1 MRVLII
7 DDLPEYRRNLRYH
20 VEVQWPGAF
29 IDEVDPAATTLAQ
42 VIRDLPGYDIVM
54 LGYPLSGEARF
65 TWLEGLC
72 KTARC
77 PPVILFAD
85 PSDEFLAVDAL
96 KAGATSYFPKERVTH
111 QRLIETMNGAL
122 RRGPGIPDSS
132 TLVGKVRRGTVHNYE
147 LVKPLHTNA
156 FSSVYLARA
165 DRDGRMLVCKVL
177 RHVPDAGDEDIFD
190 RFLQEYE
197 IIAGIEHP
205 NVVRI
210 YDLGVADDHAYIAM
224 EYLPAGSLRERIN
237 RPVETE
243 RAIAYTRQIAGA
255 LQAIHGVGVL
265 HRDLKPGNIMFRA
278 DDSLALIDFGL
289 AKHLN
294 LRGAITGIGQIFG
307 TPYYMSPEQG
317 HADATDH
324 RSDIYSLGC
333 VLYEMLTGERPF
345 TGATAMNVIYKHA
358 NAPRP
363 KLHGRLARLQAP
375 LDRMLAVRPEDRY
388 QSADELLEAL
398 ANLPV

>member
-7 DDLPEYRRNLRYH
+7 DDLPEYRRTLRYH

-29 IDEVDPAATTLAQ
+29 VDEVDPGAKTLAQ
-42 VIRDLPGYDIVM
+42 VVHDLAGYDVVM
-54 LGYPLSGEARF
+54 LGHPLKGETGFA
-65 TWLEGLC
+65 WLEGLR
-72 KTARC
+72 KAARC
-77 PPVILFAD
+77 PPVIVFAE

-96 KAGATSYFPKERVTH
+96 KAGAASYFPKARVTH
-111 QRLIETMNGAL
+111 QRLIDTLRNAL
-122 RRGPGIPDSS
+122 RQESVIPDPAA
-132 TLVGKVRRGTVHNYE
+132 LIGKVRRGTAHNYE
-147 LVKPLHTNA
+147 LLKPLHSNA
-156 FSSVYLARA
+156 FASVYLARA

-177 RHVPDAGDEDIFD
+177 RHVPDADGEGLFD

-243 RAIAYTRQIAGA
+243 RALVYTRQIAGA
-255 LQAIHGVGVL
+255 LQAIHDVGVL
-265 HRDLKPGNIMFRA
+265 HRDLKPGNIMFRD

-294 LRGAITGIGQIFG
+294 LQGAITGIGQIFG
-307 TPYYMSPEQG
+307 TPFYMSPEQG
-317 HADATDH
+317 HADPTDH

-333 VLYEMLTGERPF
+333 VVYEMLTGERPF
-345 TGATAMNVIYKHA
+345 TGATAMSVIYKHA

-363 KLHGRLARLQAP
+363 RLERGLARLQAP

-388 QSADELLEAL
+388 QSAGELLDDLAAL
-398 ANLPV
+398 

>member
-1 MRVLII
+1 
-7 DDLPEYRRNLRYH
+7 
-20 VEVQWPGAF
+20 
-29 IDEVDPAATTLAQ
+29 
-42 VIRDLPGYDIVM
+42 VIV
-54 LGYPLSGEARF
+54 
-65 TWLEGLC
+65 
-72 KTARC
+72 
-77 PPVILFAD
+77 FAE

-96 KAGATSYFPKERVTH
+96 KAGAASYFPKARVTH
-111 QRLIETMNGAL
+111 QRLIDTLRNAL
-122 RRGPGIPDSS
+122 RQESVIPDPAA
-132 TLVGKVRRGTVHNYE
+132 LIGKVRRGTAHNYE
-147 LVKPLHTNA
+147 LLKPLHSNA
-156 FSSVYLARA
+156 FASVYLARA

-177 RHVPDAGDEDIFD
+177 RHVPDADGEGLFD

-224 EYLPAGSLRERIN
+224 EYLPAGSLRERIK

-243 RAIAYTRQIAGA
+243 RALVYTRQIAGA
-255 LQAIHGVGVL
+255 LQAIHDVGVL
-265 HRDLKPGNIMFRA
+265 HRDLKPGNIMFRD

-294 LRGAITGIGQIFG
+294 LQGAITGIGQIFG
-307 TPYYMSPEQG
+307 TPFYMSPEQG
-317 HADATDH
+317 HADPTDH

-333 VLYEMLTGERPF
+333 VVYEMLTGERPF
-345 TGATAMNVIYKHA
+345 TGATAMSVIYKHA

-363 KLHGRLARLQAP
+363 RLERGLARLQAP

-388 QSADELLEAL
+388 QSAGELLDDLAAL
-398 ANLPV
+398 

>member
-7 DDLPEYRRNLRYH
+7 DDLPEYRRSLRYH
-20 VEVQWPGAF
+20 VEVQWPRAF

-42 VIRDLPGYDIVM
+42 VVHDVAGYDIVM
-54 LGYPLSGEARF
+54 LGHPLKGEARF
-65 TWLEGLC
+65 TWLEGLR
-72 KTARC
+72 KAVRC
-77 PPVILFAD
+77 PPVIVFAD

-96 KAGATSYFPKERVTH
+96 KAGAASYFPKGRVTH
-111 QRLIETMNGAL
+111 QRLVDTMHKAT
-122 RRGPGIPDSS
+122 RRESAIPDP
-132 TLVGKVRRGTVHNYE
+132 TALVGKVRRGTAHNFE
-147 LVKPLHTNA
+147 LVKPLHSNA
-156 FSSVYLARA
+156 FASVYLARA
-165 DRDGRMLVCKVL
+165 DSDGRMLVCKVL
-177 RHVPDAGDEDIFD
+177 RHVPDAGDEGLFD

-197 IIAGIEHP
+197 IIAGIDHP

-237 RPVETE
+237 RPVETV
-243 RAIAYTRQIAGA
+243 RAITYTRQIAGA
-255 LQAIHGVGVL
+255 LQAIHAVGVL
-265 HRDLKPGNIMFRA
+265 HRDLKPGNIMFRE

-289 AKHLN
+289 AKYLN
-294 LRGAITGIGQIFG
+294 LQGAITGIGQIFG

-317 HADATDH
+317 HAGPTDH

-333 VLYEMLTGERPF
+333 VMYEMLTGERPF
-345 TGATAMNVIYKHA
+345 TGGTAMSVIYKHA

-363 KLHGRLARLQAP
+363 RLNHGLEKFQGP

-388 QSADELLEAL
+388 QSAGELLDDFATL
-398 ANLPV
+398 